1 MNELLNLEQK
11 LFKTFSIF
19 SFFSI
24 LTFTISLA
32 LFSSKYAVTDI
43 TYKSNID
50 LNYNSFSLVQGK
62 SIWLIDES
70 DFSQFYEDNL
80 NVESLFINKQLPNS
94 VFIDIVVYE
103 KIIIIRDLRDT
114 LPKEVVL
121 YKNLYT
127 ESSKSENLLPHLI
140 VTNGPIPNGFYS
152 EILSLILT
160 LKKYDLSIEDLRIT
174 YDGSVLIGTYKETL
188 INIGRPLDLSKKG
201 SVVGYLLESEG
212 CDGEVTILDSE
223 NEDIETILN
232 C

>member
-1 MNELLNLEQK
+1 MNELINLEQK
-11 LFKTFSIF
+11 LFKAFSIF
-19 SFFSI
+19 LFFSI

-80 NVESLFINKQLPNS
+80 NVKSLFINKQLPNS

-160 LKKYDLSIEDLRIT
+160 LKKYDLSIEDLSMT

-201 SVVGYLLESEG
+201 SVVGYLLESES

>member
-1 MNELLNLEQK
+1 MNELFSLEQK

-19 SFFSI
+19 SLFSI
-24 LTFTISLA
+24 LTFTILLS

-43 TYKSNID
+43 TYKNSID
-50 LNYNSFSLVQGK
+50 LNYNSLSLVEGK

-70 DFSQFYEDNL
+70 DFSQFYKDNL

-94 VFIDIVVYE
+94 IFIDIVVYE

-114 LPKEVVL
+114 IPKEVVL

-127 ESSKSENLLPHLI
+127 ESSKSNNPLPHLI

-160 LKKYDLSIEDLRIT
+160 LKKYDLSIEDLSIT

-201 SVVGYLLESEG
+201 SVVGYLLEDNS
-212 CDGEVTILDSE
+212 CVGEVTILDSE
-223 NEDIETILN
+223 NEDIETIIN

>member
-1 MNELLNLEQK
+1 MNELINLEQK
-11 LFKTFSIF
+11 LFKAFSIF
-19 SFFSI
+19 LFFSI

-80 NVESLFINKQLPNS
+80 NVKSLFINKQLPNS